1 MPDDNLINPQNQ
13 NLIREML
20 LNGLK
25 SLAKKKGVSLR
36 DYILHVLSDE
46 ERSTLYSQVPDLKH
60 ELVMADAYLAEKY
73 TLKMIKDE
81 CDNKIKSHE
90 DKLNT
95 LSTELKNKSFMI
107 PFTELLDEAAKRT
120 AGTGGTKV
128 RYDYEYKVDV
138 IDEKGVTGK
147 MEFTSGTDLAE
158 FYGIDTVVKKHNASV
173 SYPRWFKDILTS
185 ECESVPMIQGEPAYT
200 KEKCRLI
207 NCTLEQIQPE
217 YIKGRLKEKGL
228 CSEDE
233 SHKHVLGYLNTH
245 WSTY

>member
-13 NLIREML
+13 NLIKEML

-25 SLAKKKGVSLR
+25 GMAKKKGVSLY
-36 DYILHVLSDE
+36 DYLESLSADDI
-46 ERSTLYSQVPDLKH
+46 STLNKQFP
-60 ELVMADAYLAEKY
+60 ELTEEMRMAEGYMFAKRELQK
-73 TLKMIKDE
+73 IKNE
-81 CDNKIKSHE
+81 CDVKIKSQE
-90 DKLNT
+90 DLINDLTTK
-95 LSTELKNKSFMI
+95 LKNSSNVI
-107 PFTELLDEAAKRT
+107 PYTELLNESAKRT

-128 RYDYEYKVDV
+128 RYDYEYSVDA
-138 IDEKGVTGK
+138 IDEMGETGK
-147 MEFTSGTDLAE
+147 IKFTSGTDLAE
-158 FYGIDTVVKKHNASV
+158 FYKIDTVVKKHNASV

-200 KEKCRLI
+200 KEDCRKI

-233 SHKHVLGYLNTH
+233 SRKHVLGYLNTH